1 MQKVQEKLRVLHF
14 AQVPCKPFIV
24 EVADEIE
31 ANKIMNILAN
41 QHLFLLEQKI
51 IPDFANVI
59 TVEMYMEDSDG
70 DGTPDWCGYFNDA
83 EGMDWD
89 EFKDEYL
96 NEEK

>member
-1 MQKVQEKLRVLHF
+1 MHKVQEKLRVSHF
-14 AQVPCKPFIV
+14 AQLPCKPFTV

-41 QHLFLLEQKI
+41 QHLFLFEQKI
-51 IPDFANVI
+51 IPDYANAI
-59 TVEMYMEDSDG
+59 TIEMYAEDSDG
-70 DGTPDWCGYFNDA
+70 DGNPGWCDYFNDV

-96 NEEK
+96 TEDK